1 MTLSRGFTGPDQ
13 GEITR
18 HEARFGITS
27 FIYTSRRPFHP
38 QRLENNIILKYFVAQ
53 FLDFM
58 DDDDNEDGDE
68 KETTEEDIDDE
79 VDEDGEKL
87 EDEMTEEE
95 RKKREKKQKVDL
107 LNPELD

>member
-1 MTLSRGFTGPDQ
+1 MDQ

-27 FIYTSRRPFHP
+27 FIFTSRRPFHP
-38 QRLENNIILKYFVAQ
+38 QRLEKNIILKYFVAQ
-53 FLDFM
+53 FLEFM
-58 DDDDNEDGDE
+58 DDDEDGDE

-79 VDEDGEKL
+79 DDDDGEKL

-95 RKKREKKQKVDL
+95 RMKREGKQKVES
-107 LNPELD
+107 LNS

>member
-1 MTLSRGFTGPDQ
+1 MLSRGFTGPDQ

-27 FIYTSRRPFHP
+27 FIFTSRRPFHP
-38 QRLENNIILKYFVAQ
+38 QRLEKNIILKYFVAQ

-58 DDDDNEDGDE
+58 DDDENEDGDE
-68 KETTEEDIDDE
+68 GETTEEDID
-79 VDEDGEKL
+79 DEDGEKL

-95 RKKREKKQKVDL
+95 RKKQEEKKKV
-107 LNPELD
+107 